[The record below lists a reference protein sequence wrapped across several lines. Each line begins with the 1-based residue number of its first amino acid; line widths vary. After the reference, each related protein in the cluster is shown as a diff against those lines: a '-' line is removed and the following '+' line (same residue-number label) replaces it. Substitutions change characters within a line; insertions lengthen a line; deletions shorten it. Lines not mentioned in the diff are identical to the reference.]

1 MFHTQY
7 SCNIWKCFTYENRSL
22 VFQNCQ
28 NLANKV
34 VCQSQSLQES
44 FSVEV
49 FYFQT
54 LTSVFLLWLIIST
67 CIKKMYYSTFPFQ
80 FVQCN
85 FFFAELQLRF
95 FTLFNYL
102 RLLCITIVYYNYS
115 LNFGLLSTST
125 RDQKSYLGLSF
136 LHEFFSQN
144 Y

>member
-1 MFHTQY
+1 M
-7 SCNIWKCFTYENRSL
+7 KCFIRSIHVIFGNVL
-22 VFQNCQ
+22 RMKIDLPELPKFGKQGSVP
-28 NLANKV
+28 
-34 VCQSQSLQES
+34 ES
-44 FSVEV
+44 VSSRIFFSWS
-49 FYFQT
+49 FFFQT

-115 LNFGLLSTST
+115 LNFGLLSTSA